1 MKNKLFR
8 CDQALGGTFIVTST
22 TTTLTVTA

>member
-8 CDQALGGTFIVTST
+8 CGQALGGTFIVTST
-22 TTTLTVTA
+22 TTVLVATA

>member
-8 CDQALGGTFIVTST
+8 CGQALSGTFIVNST
-22 TTTLTVTA
+22 TTTLTATA